1 MSTRKNVIK
10 EGLKSGLKKLGKK
23 AAAGAVGVAGAMLNT
38 QKAYGGQLSKK
49 QLKDKYGFKE
59 FGGDGGALPKKKT
72 KMSMRKPK
80 ASICPAGIAWA
91 KRTFDKYPSA
101 YANMAAS
108 KYCKDPNY
116 AKGSKKK
123 KK

>member
-1 MSTRKNVIK
+1 MSTKKNVIK
-10 EGLKSGLKKLGKK
+10 EGLKAGLKKLGKK

-38 QKAYGGQLSKK
+38 QKAYGGQLTKK
-49 QLKDKYGFKE
+49 QLQKKYKFLPDDGK
-59 FGGDGGALPKKKT
+59 GGPLPKKKT

-80 ASICPAGIAWA
+80 ASICPSGIAWA